1 MSMGTCKVCG
11 AWTVMEADTCHSCGF
26 SPQGRKRSPIY
37 TWAALLLA
45 SLFVMALVGGAWR
58 SIRGGMQRRLPPEAP
73 AQQA

>member
-37 TWAALLLA
+37 TWTALILAATFAL
-45 SLFVMALVGGAWR
+45 ALVSGAWH
-58 SIRGGMQRRLPPEAP
+58 SISKSSPRRLPPEPP